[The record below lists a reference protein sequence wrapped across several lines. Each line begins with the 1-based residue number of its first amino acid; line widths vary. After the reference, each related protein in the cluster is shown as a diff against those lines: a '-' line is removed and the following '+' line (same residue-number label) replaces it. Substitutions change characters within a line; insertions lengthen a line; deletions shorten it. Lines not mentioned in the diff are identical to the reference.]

1 MPDKAQTRVVIVEDH
16 PMVREH
22 LSHLIS
28 MESDM
33 VVCGEADNIQQARQ
47 IIEKLRP
54 DIALVDITLR
64 GSSGLELIKDLK
76 ALGIGVPILVVSMH
90 DEAVYAERALRAGAR
105 GYITKSEASE
115 EVMNAIRQ
123 VLAGGVYAS
132 PTFTSQVLQ
141 NLVETGKPR
150 HALPLNQLS
159 DRELEVFHLIG
170 HGRTTQEIAMTLNL
184 GASTVDSYKARVKE
198 KLHLKNAAELSHQ
211 AANWVRDLEQ
221 RTAEPSSEGTGK
233 GK

>member
-1 MPDKAQTRVVIVEDH
+1 MDKQKTRVVIVEDH

-22 LSHLIS
+22 LAHLLS
-28 MESDM
+28 LEPDM
-33 VVCGEADNIQQARQ
+33 AVCGEADNIQQARQ

-54 DIALVDITLR
+54 DIALVDITLK

-90 DEAVYAERALRAGAR
+90 DEALYAERALRAGAR

-132 PTFTSQVLQ
+132 PNFTSQVLK
-141 NLVETGKPR
+141 NLVEAGKPR
-150 HALPLNQLS
+150 RALALNELS

-221 RTAEPSSEGTGK
+221 RAADRGSEKPGK
-233 GK
+233 G